1 MINRKRRRRD
11 RTRRSG
17 YTLID
22 VMIVVL
28 IISVLASVA
37 VNRYQKFI
45 ARAKRP
51 EAVMSFR
58 ALAASQREY
67 MLTRGKYAGTFDALG
82 FQVEGGERI
91 SPTEVQGRRYNY
103 RLVQDDGARSW
114 YCVATG
120 NIDGDPFM
128 DILSASNPR

>member
-103 RLVQDDGARSW
+103 RLVQDDGPRSW